1 MSETGRWRRWAAPGW
16 WVAVTLAVL
25 AASAWLRTPTVQYLA
40 LGSAATAA
48 AAILI
53 ARRARR
59 SSWMWTVVVGLA
71 LTHLIA
77 IPAQVDLWRIATR
90 WEDWQR
96 VAGDR
101 ALAAMTRALDG
112 AIIEAQSAV
121 NAALRA
127 PSQRRQAFEA
137 LAGLTAGP
145 YDRGV
150 VLRENATPFAWSGN
164 VRLPL
169 SGATPGVRLAASS
182 LYLELRVMRAEGARN
197 AVAVVLLDAASPG
210 DSLARPL
217 ARVITLREVV
227 QHIYVTPAV
236 AAAPGPGERRYL
248 VDGQPLLDIGYRL
261 PSQGEVTARRGER
274 ARINVSAILAL
285 SLFAL
290 IIAVWRESRALGPR
304 LLVLGLGLVCT
315 AIVPVSQYSNAS
327 RLFDPTAYFASLGS
341 QLTAN
346 AGALSLTS
354 ALALLGVIAIVRT
367 RRRAPS
373 RLWTTVGVTLIA
385 GLGPFLL
392 RELARGIQIPFRG
405 VDSALWLMW
414 EIPLFLAGVVVLL
427 AGASAGGVV
436 VGRTRGLHPALAP
449 VLASFAAIIGPVVWQ
464 APGQWPWWYTFLWIG
479 AIASLALSRQTR
491 NLIIAAS
498 TVAALGSVTLV
509 WGRSARGRVALAE
522 ADLKG
527 LAAVNQ
533 AAAPL
538 LQRFAAQLAIDDAP
552 PNRAELLKSYVSSD
566 LAAAQFPVTL
576 TAWSP
581 NDERRAAFQTSTQLA
596 IPSDSLRA
604 LIAEA
609 RRGNAAVIR
618 TIPSDFATLTVLA
631 APGADGGVTTVG
643 VAPRSRLFAA
653 DPYARLLGL
662 EMRESAEPPYTIQ
675 LRDRVPVSTADTIAR
690 WRRDQPGSELHG
702 DWAFSTGTNAWR
714 THVEVELRALDVL
727 IQRGTLIVILDLAI
741 VAVLWAVGVVAD
753 GRAGRW
759 LRVRRRRWWRSYRA
773 RLSLA
778 LFAFFI
784 IPAAAFAAWSY
795 RQLANDAR
803 QARQLLVTETLRAA
817 SPDSASPD
825 WLRIEGR
832 RLGTPLLLY
841 VDGELRAA
849 SDTLLEMMAPF
860 GRLLDPVVHEALSE
874 NDEGTASRMQSLGPG
889 EEVLV
894 GYRPVDASRPA
905 ILAAPARA
913 DELSL
918 DRRRRDLGVLVL
930 FATAL
935 GGLAALWLSG
945 IAARQLARPIRN
957 LREAALSIGG
967 GERLPSLEA
976 QPTVEFQPVFSAF
989 RRMATDLHASR
1000 SALEDAQRRTI
1011 AVLRNVASGVVAV
1024 DDAGVVTLAN
1034 PRAETL
1040 LGHALPPGTRLAA
1053 VAPALSPLIARISA
1067 DGDEEAVDLE
1077 IEGTQLQGRTTR
1089 LGRGGAVITLDDVTE
1104 LARAQRV
1111 LAWGE
1116 MARQVAHEIKNPLTP
1131 IRLGV
1136 QHLKRARSDARVDFD
1151 KVLDDNVARILGE
1164 IDRLDEIARAFSRY
1178 GSVPAERSPAE
1189 AIDVPAIVRDVVGLE
1204 QMGSGDDVTWSVT
1217 GADRPTFALA
1227 RRDELKEVLLN
1238 VLENARHAHA
1248 RNVTIALTEDADSL
1262 LLRISDDG
1270 DGIPADVLPRV
1281 FEPHFSTR
1289 TSGSGLGLA
1298 ISRQI
1303 IDGWGGEI
1311 GIESTPGK
1319 GTVVMVKLRSAEAD
1333 PSLRSG

>member
-1 MSETGRWRRWAAPGW
+1 MVSDNERLRARAASAW
-16 WVAVTLAVL
+16 WVAVMLATLAV
-25 AASAWLRTPTVQYLA
+25 SAWLRTPRVQYLA
-40 LGSAATAA
+40 LGGAATIAA
-48 AAILI
+48 AWLVS
-53 ARRARR
+53 RRERR
-59 SSWMWTVVVGLA
+59 SPWMWAVVASLGIA
-71 LTHLIA
+71 HLVA
-77 IPAQVDLWRIATR
+77 IPAQIDLWRIATG
-90 WEDWQR
+90 WEAWQR
-96 VAGDR
+96 SASAR
-101 ALAAMTRALDG
+101 AQEAMTRALD
-112 AIIEAQSAV
+112 
-121 NAALRA
+121 AALVDAQASVNLALNA
-127 PSQRRQAFEA
+127 PVARRLAFET
-137 LAGLTAGP
+137 LAGLPARA

-150 VLRENATPFAWSGN
+150 VLFENGRPVAWSGN
-164 VRLPL
+164 IRIPL
-169 SGATPGVRLAASS
+169 GDTASGLHLAATPI
-182 LYLELRVMRAEGARN
+182 YLELRVTRSERGRTAMAA
-197 AVAVVLLDAASPG
+197 VLLDAVSPG

-217 ARVITLREVV
+217 ARVVSEGESARQIF
-227 QHIYVTPAV
+227 ITPAQSAP
-236 AAAPGPGERRYL
+236 AAGERPYS
-248 VDGQPLLDIGYRL
+248 VDGRPLLDIGHRL
-261 PSQGEVTARRGER
+261 PSQGEVTFARRER
-274 ARINVSAILAL
+274 ARINVSAILAVAL
-285 SLFAL
+285 CAL
-290 IIAVWRESRALGPR
+290 IIAVWRESRDLGPR
-304 LLVLGLGLVCT
+304 LLVLGLGLACT
-315 AIVPVSQYSNAS
+315 AIVPVNQYSNAS
-327 RLFDPTAYFASLGS
+327 RLFDPTAYFAPLGR

-346 AGALSLTS
+346 AGALLITS

-373 RLWTTVGVTLIA
+373 RWWTTIGVTLIA

-392 RELARGIQIPFRG
+392 RDLSRGIQIPIRG
-405 VDSALWLMW
+405 VDAALWLMW

-436 VGRTRGLHPALAP
+436 VGRTRGLPPSLAP
-449 VLASFAAIIGPVVWQ
+449 VLATFAAIIGPVVWQ

-479 AIASLALSRQTR
+479 AVAALALSRQTR
-491 NLIIAAS
+491 YLIIAAS

-538 LQRFAAQLAIDDAP
+538 LQRFASQLATAESP
-552 PNRAELLKSYVSSD
+552 PNRAELLKAYVSSD

-576 TAWSP
+576 SAWSATGT
-581 NDERRAAFQTSTQLA
+581 RRADFQTSAQLA
-596 IPSDSLRA
+596 IPPDSLRA
-604 LIAEA
+604 LVADAIRSGGE
-609 RRGNAAVIR
+609 VIR

-643 VAPRSRLFAA
+643 VAPRSRLFAP
-653 DPYARLLGL
+653 DPYARLLGI
-662 EMRESAEPPYTIQ
+662 EMPESAEPPYTIQ
-675 LRDRVPVSTADTIAR
+675 LRERVPLSTVDTVAR
-690 WRRDQPGSELHG
+690 WRRDQPGTELHG
-702 DWAFSTGTNAWR
+702 DWAFNTGTNAWR

-727 IQRGTLIVILDLAI
+727 IQRGSLIVIVDLAI
-741 VAVLWAVGVVAD
+741 VAVLWAVGVIAD

-759 LRVRRRRWWRSYRA
+759 LRARRRQWWGSYRA

-778 LFAFFI
+778 LFAFFF

-817 SPDSASPD
+817 APDSAAG
-825 WLRIEGR
+825 WLAVEGR

-841 VDGELRAA
+841 VNGELRQA
-849 SDTLLEMMAPF
+849 SDTLVEMMAPF
-860 GRLLDPVVHEALSE
+860 GRLLDPGVQEALGE
-874 NDEGTASRMQSLGPG
+874 NDEGTASRMEPLGDD
-889 EEVLV
+889 EDILV
-894 GYRPVDASRPA
+894 GYRPVTGAQPS

-918 DRRRRDLGVLVL
+918 ARRRRDLGVLVL

-967 GERLPSLEA
+967 GERLPALEP

-1000 SALEDAQRRTI
+1000 FALEEAQRRTT

-1024 DDAGVVTLAN
+1024 DDTGTVMLAN
-1034 PRAETL
+1034 PRAEAL
-1040 LGHALPPGTRLAA
+1040 LGHPLPAGARLGE
-1053 VAPALSPLIARISA
+1053 LSPSLAPLIARVSSES
-1067 DGDEEAVDLE
+1067 DEEAMDIEVD
-1077 IEGTQLQGRTTR
+1077 GRQLQGRTTR

-1136 QHLKRARSDARVDFD
+1136 QHLKRARSDPRVDFD
-1151 KVLDDNVARILGE
+1151 RVLDDNVTRILGE

-1178 GSVPAERSPAE
+1178 GSAPAERETAE
-1189 AIDVPAIVRDVVGLE
+1189 PLDVAAIVRDVVGLE
-1204 QMGSGDDVTWSVT
+1204 QMGTGDGVHWAVT
-1217 GADRPTFALA
+1217 GGDVPVRALA
-1227 RRDELKEVLLN
+1227 RPDELKEVLLN
-1238 VLENARHAHA
+1238 LLENARHAHA
-1248 RNVTIALTEDADSL
+1248 RNVTISIQPGDSGVT
-1262 LLRISDDG
+1262 LRVHDDG
-1270 DGIPADVLPRV
+1270 DGIPPDVLPRV

-1311 GIESTPGK
+1311 GIESQAGQ
-1319 GTVVMVKLRSAEAD
+1319 GTTVTIRLAAAVIQDVPRSD
-1333 PSLRSG
+1333 